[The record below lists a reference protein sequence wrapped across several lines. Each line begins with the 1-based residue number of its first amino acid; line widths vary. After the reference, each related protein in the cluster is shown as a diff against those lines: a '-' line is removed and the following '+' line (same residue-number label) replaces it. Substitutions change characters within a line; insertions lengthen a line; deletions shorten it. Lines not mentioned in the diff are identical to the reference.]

1 MILWIVLFFIT
12 GVVLIFAE
20 FFLPGLVLGTIGALL
35 LMISTA
41 LGVYYYNDYALFIII
56 GELAGASLG
65 LVLGFWVISLT
76 RAGNW
81 IIHRESQDVSAG
93 YVSAESDNSLLNCE
107 GTVLTALRPAGTI
120 MVDDKRVDAVSNGT
134 FIEEKKRVIVTE
146 VHGSRV
152 VVEEIEE
159 CSS

>member
-1 MILWIVLFFIT
+1 MIFWVLLFFIT
-12 GVVLIFAE
+12 GVLLIFVE
-20 FFLPGLVLGTIGALL
+20 FFLPGLVLGTLGGLFLL
-35 LMISTA
+35 ISTT
-41 LGVYYYNDYALFIII
+41 LGVYYYSDYAVFIVI

-65 LVLGFWVISLT
+65 IVLGFWVISRT

-81 IIHRESQDVSAG
+81 IIQRESQEGFVSAD
-93 YVSAESDNSLLNCE
+93 SDVSLLNCE

-120 MVDDKRVDAVSNGT
+120 MVGDKRVDAVSNGM
-134 FIEEKKRVIVTE
+134 FIEEKKRVLVTE

-159 CSS
+159 V